1 MIKSFFKRLLF
12 VIGVIVLVYCCV
24 EHLFPT
30 QTQHCI
36 NQIYHYINNSPD
48 EDTIQ
53 LSLDENNRLYNINAE
68 INGIEMTFILDTGCS
83 CILMSQVEL
92 AYLMRRGAISEYDYL
107 GKISSRNADGVES
120 TIDMYNIKTLVI
132 GDYILNNIQCGISN
146 EPSALLLL
154 GQDVLSKFTNVTIN
168 YSNHTLK
175 LEK

>member
-12 VIGVIVLVYCCV
+12 VIGVIFLVYCCV
-24 EHLFPT
+24 EHLFPI
-30 QTQHCI
+30 QTQRCI
-36 NQIYHYINNSPD
+36 NQVYHYINNSPD

-53 LSLDENNRLYNINAE
+53 LTLNEKNRLYNIDAE
-68 INGIEMTFILDTGCS
+68 VNGVEMTFILDTGCS
-83 CILMSQVEL
+83 SVLISHVEL
-92 AYLMRRGAISEYDYL
+92 AYLKRNGAISDYDYV
-107 GKISSRNADGVES
+107 GEVSSTNADGVTS

-132 GDYILNNIQCGISN
+132 GNYTLNNIQCAVSN